1 MTERVNTNT
10 DFAEKSIYL
19 AMKENEE
26 WKNDTRKEEEEDYKK
41 EPHILFPASE
51 GIRFSQKS
59 NWRSFVR
66 VAILQPQEHVF

>member
-1 MTERVNTNT
+1 ME
-10 DFAEKSIYL
+10 
-19 AMKENEE
+19 
-26 WKNDTRKEEEEDYKK
+26 NDTRKEEEEDYKK

-59 NWRSFVR
+59 NWRSSVR